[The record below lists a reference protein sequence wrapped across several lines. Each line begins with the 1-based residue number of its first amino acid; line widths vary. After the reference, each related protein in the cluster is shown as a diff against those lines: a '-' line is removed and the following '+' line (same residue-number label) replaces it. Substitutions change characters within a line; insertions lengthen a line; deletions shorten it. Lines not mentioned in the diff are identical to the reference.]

1 MCGTNPVNPSGQN
14 KNGISKLNTCIACI
28 CHVTSDLALLP
39 YLLSYHYKLQLKDV
53 SANVNSHMLVTV
65 GSFVSNEKSG

>member
-28 CHVTSDLALLP
+28 CNVTSELAFLP